1 MPKFIDVNEVPG
13 LIKDGDLI
21 YSAGFGLTAFAE
33 EVAIAVERNFLEKG
47 HPRNLTFYNAA
58 AVGNFVDRG
67 AAHYAHEGLLGRY
80 VSGHFG
86 GVGPALQKLIADNKI
101 EAYNLPQGILASLPR
116 NIAGRRPGVLTKI
129 GLGTFVD
136 PRIEGGKA
144 NAVTTENLVEVVNF
158 DNEEWLYYKLPE
170 VNVAIIRGSVADE
183 NGNLTTD
190 KDGIHTEI
198 LSVAQ
203 AARACGGI
211 VIAEVERIVKTG
223 SLHPKK
229 VRVPGILV
237 DYVTLSQPE
246 HHFQT
251 MGTYFNP
258 AYNGDVQIPLQSLTP
273 MELTERKVV
282 CRRAAMEL
290 VPNSVINLGVGMPDG
305 VAAIAAEEKVDRLM
319 TMSIEAGGVG
329 GTPAQGIDFANT
341 INAEAII
348 EQAYQFDY
356 YDGGGIDVT
365 FLGLAQ
371 VDQKGNVNVSKFN
384 NRPVGCGG
392 FINITQNAKK
402 VVYCGSFT
410 AGGLE
415 VEVKDGKLHILKEGK
430 SKKFVQKVEQITFS
444 GDYARGIRQPV
455 LYVTERAVFKLTEA
469 GVELI
474 EIAPG
479 VDLKKDVLDLMDF
492 EPLMNDVKLMPP
504 ALFQEV
510 WGQLSGLL
518 ASKSADRH

>member
-1 MPKFIDVNEVPG
+1 MPKFIDVNEVPD
-13 LIKDGDLI
+13 LIKDEAVI
-21 YSAGFGLTAFAE
+21 YSAGFGLAAFAE
-33 EVAIAVERNFLEKG
+33 EVAISVEKSFLEKG
-47 HPRNLTFYNAA
+47 RPRNLTFYNAA
-58 AVGNFVDRG
+58 AVGNFVNRG
-67 AAHYAHEGLLGRY
+67 AAYYAHDGLLKRY
-80 VSGHFG
+80 VTGHFG
-86 GVGPALQKLIADNKI
+86 GVGPALQKLIAENKV
-101 EAYNLPQGILASLPR
+101 EAYNLPQGILSILPR
-116 NIAGRRPGVLTKI
+116 NIAGRRPGVLSKV

-144 NAVTTENLVEVVNF
+144 NSVTTEDIVEVVNF
-158 DNEEWLYYKLPE
+158 DNEEWLYYKLPK
-170 VNVAIIRGSVADE
+170 VDVAIIRGSVADE

-198 LSVAQ
+198 ISVAQ
-203 AARACGGI
+203 AAKACGGI
-211 VIAEVERIVKTG
+211 VIAEVENVVKAGT
-223 SLHPKK
+223 LHPKK

-237 DYVTLSQPE
+237 DYVTISKPE

-258 AYNGDVQIPLQSLTP
+258 SFNGDIKIPIHSIEP
-273 MELTERKVV
+273 MALTERKVV

-305 VAAIAAEEKVDRLM
+305 VSAVAAEEKVDHLM
-319 TMSIEAGGVG
+319 TMSIEGGGIG

-348 EQAYQFDY
+348 EQPYQFDF

-371 VDQKGNVNVSKFN
+371 VDEKGNLNVSKFN
-384 NRPVGCGG
+384 NKPVGCGG

-415 VEVKDGKLHILKEGK
+415 VEIKDGKLHIISEGK
-430 SKKFVQKVEQITFS
+430 NKKFVKNVEQITFS
-444 GDYARGIRQPV
+444 GEYARSIEQPV
-455 LYVTERAVFKLTEA
+455 LYITERAVFKLTQA

-479 VDLKKDVLDLMDF
+479 VDLQKDILDLMEF
-492 EPLMNDVKLMPP
+492 VPIMKDVKFMPEE
-504 ALFQEV
+504 LFQEV
-510 WGQLSGLL
+510 WGNL
-518 ASKSADRH
+518 ASMLE